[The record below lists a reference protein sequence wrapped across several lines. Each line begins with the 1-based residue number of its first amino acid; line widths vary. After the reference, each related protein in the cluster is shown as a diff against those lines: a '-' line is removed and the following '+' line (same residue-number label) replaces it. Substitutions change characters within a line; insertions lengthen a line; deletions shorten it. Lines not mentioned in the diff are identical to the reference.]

1 MPNINGTNGDDDI
14 EVTNDSGTLNGTP
27 QGSPIDNISGQAGD
41 DTITVTGSTITGSI
55 RGNQDNDDIV
65 ITSSTVGGLI
75 AGGSGSDTVTVRGSD
90 VDSIRLG
97 GGNDTLNFQ
106 STTVSGDLRGGAGTD
121 TLNLPVGTVVTD
133 NNFGTFTVEEGVSYS
148 LSTGSFTLPSGST
161 VSYRSFD
168 GGAGIPC
175 FTRDTLIATGQGPAP
190 VQSLQAGDLIST
202 LGQGPQPIRW
212 IGRRRFERATLRA
225 NPRLWPVRILAGALG
240 RGLPQRDLLVSRQH
254 RMLVQ
259 SKIAQR
265 MFGAAE
271 VLIPTIK
278 LTALPGIYVD
288 DTVDS
293 VEYFHLLFDRHQVI
307 FAEDAPTES
316 LFTGP
321 EALKSLSPAA
331 RQEIFAIFPEL
342 MDMDHCTDPARPIP
356 RGRLQ
361 AQLISRHLK
370 NNKPLLQAPAPC
382 ATKEFDGR
390 AKISPHPS

>member
-27 QGSPIDNISGQAGD
+27 QGSPIDNISGRGGS
-41 DTITVTGSTITGSI
+41 DTITVIGSTVTGSI
-55 RGNQDNDDIV
+55 RGNQGSDDIV
-65 ITSSTVGGLI
+65 ITASTVDGLV

-90 VDSIRLG
+90 VGSIRLG
-97 GGNDTLNFQ
+97 GGNDTLNFS
-106 STTVSGDLRGGAGTD
+106 STTVSGDLRGGAGND

-175 FTRDTLIATGQGPAP
+175 FTQDTLIATGRGVAP
-190 VQSLQAGDLIST
+190 VQSLRTADPVRT
-202 LGQGPQPIRW
+202 LGHGSQPIRW
-212 IGRRRFERATLRA
+212 IGKRCLDRAELRA
-225 NPRLWPVRILAGALG
+225 NPRFWPVRILAGALG
-240 RGLPQRDLLVSRQH
+240 QGLPRRDLLVSRQH

-259 SKIAQR
+259 SRIAQR

-271 VLIPTIK
+271 VLIPAIR
-278 LTALPGIYVD
+278 LIDLPGIYVD
-288 DTVDS
+288 ETVEC
-293 VEYFHLLFDRHQVI
+293 VVYFHLLFDRHQVI

-321 EALKSLSPAA
+321 EALKSLSAAA

-342 MDMDHCTDPARPIP
+342 MDVDHRAHPARLIP

-361 AQLISRHLK
+361 AQLVARHRK
-370 NNKPLLQAPAPC
+370 NNKPLLQTPVAC
-382 ATKEFDGR
+382 ARQEFDSG
-390 AKISPHPS
+390 AKISSHPS